1 MEIIFL
7 KAKDVMQKTKLS
19 KTTLYER
26 TQRGEFMKPVKMG
39 PRASFWLAH
48 EVEAF
53 QRAVI
58 AGASPERL
66 RALVVELEA
75 ARKGEAA

>member
-7 KAKDVMQKTKLS
+7 KATDVMKKVKMCKS
-19 KTTLYER
+19 ALYER
-26 TQRGEFMKPVKMG
+26 ARNGEFMKPVRLG
-39 PRASFWLAH
+39 RRASFWVAS
-48 EVEAF
+48 EVEAWCA
-53 QRAVI
+53 AVI

-66 RALVVELEA
+66 RELVAELEA